1 MIMKTHVEAKTDVQL
16 KNDVLAELHWEPSVD
31 ESKIGVLVDD
41 GIVTLNGTVQH
52 WAQRAAAERA
62 AQRIFGVAGVAN
74 EIQTQVPQT
83 GERSDADIARAA
95 AEGLRWHVFIPQ
107 DRVQVAVT
115 QGWVTLTGDVDSQY
129 QKTAADST
137 VHHLWG
143 VTGVTNEI
151 TIESGVSP
159 IDLKEQIMAAIG
171 RYATIEADMVT
182 IDAEGGLVTLRGT
195 VRSWMERDHA
205 EMAAWSAPGVS
216 GVENELKVAYP
227 Y

>member
-1 MIMKTHVEAKTDVQL
+1 MRTPANQAADVKL
-16 KNDVLAELHWEPSVD
+16 KSDVLAELQWEPSVD

-52 WAQRAAAERA
+52 WAQRSAAERA
-62 AQRIFGVAGVAN
+62 AQRIYGVQAVAN
-74 EIQTQVPQT
+74 EIQTQLPEN

-95 AEGLRWHVFIPQ
+95 AEGLRWHVFIPR
-107 DRVQVAVT
+107 DRIQVAVA

-143 VTGVTNEI
+143 VKGVVNEI

-159 IDLKEQIMAAIG
+159 MDLKEQIMAAIG
-171 RYATIEADMVT
+171 RYATIDAGMIT
-182 IDAEGGLVTLRGT
+182 IDAEGGMVKLRGT

-205 EMAAWSAPGVS
+205 EIAAWSAPGVS
-216 GVENELKVAYP
+216 GVENELKVSYP